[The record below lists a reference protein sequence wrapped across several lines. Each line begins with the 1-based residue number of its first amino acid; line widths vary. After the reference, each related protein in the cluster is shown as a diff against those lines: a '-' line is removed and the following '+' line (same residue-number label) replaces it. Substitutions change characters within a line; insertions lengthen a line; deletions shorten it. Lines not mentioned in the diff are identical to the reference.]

1 MTLTCTITSGGADA
15 PAGPAAGTWS
25 IVAVDVDSRQT
36 GVALATCVP
45 AEHSISGPKPE
56 EAGSGSGVV
65 SYSVVGRVS
74 PTVSFE
80 LARLV
85 PGAGTI
91 VAQGRVDRGN
101 ADRLDRPS
109 ALLIAGVPAGTI
121 VEAATSDDPE
131 FEERQY
137 GVASLATRA
146 ANFTGRA
153 TNGWAGGT
161 SEQFVSVQGNLLVG
175 PEVVDRAMAVFREVG
190 SRPSAS
196 LGDALMAALEAGS
209 AEGGDRRCPS
219 DQSALSAFI
228 AVAGPD
234 DRGEEPYLWLAA
246 PSQSIGG
253 DNPVALLRRAYDARQ
268 PTATETAPDTD
279 GGPGPV
285 WWALV
290 PLATLVLGSALW
302 AVRRRRRD
310 SVV

>member
-1 MTLTCTITSGGADA
+1 MRAGALASATLCLALACSSTPGNTTA
-15 PAGPAAGTWS
+15 PVQPAAGTWS
-25 IVAVDVDSRQT
+25 IVAVDVDSRET

-45 AEHSISGPKPE
+45 AEPSISGPKPAV
-56 EAGSGSGVV
+56 AGRGTDVV

-85 PGAGTI
+85 PGAGAI
-91 VAQGRVDRGN
+91 VAQGRVDRRN
-101 ADRLDRPS
+101 ADRLDRAS
-109 ALLIAGVPAGTI
+109 VLLVGGAPPGTI
-121 VEAATSDDPE
+121 VEAATSDDPK

-161 SEQFVSVQGNLLVG
+161 AEQIVSVQGNLLVG

-190 SRPSAS
+190 S
-196 LGDALMAALEAGS
+196 

-228 AVAGPD
+228 AVARPN
-234 DRGEEPYLWLAA
+234 DRGDEPYLWLAA

-253 DNPVALLRRAYDARQ
+253 DNPVALLRWAYDARQ
-268 PTATETAPDTD
+268 PPAGNREKSSDEVPRL
-279 GGPGPV
+279 V

-290 PLATLVLGSALW
+290 PLATLVLASALW
-302 AVRRRRRD
+302 AVRRRRGG